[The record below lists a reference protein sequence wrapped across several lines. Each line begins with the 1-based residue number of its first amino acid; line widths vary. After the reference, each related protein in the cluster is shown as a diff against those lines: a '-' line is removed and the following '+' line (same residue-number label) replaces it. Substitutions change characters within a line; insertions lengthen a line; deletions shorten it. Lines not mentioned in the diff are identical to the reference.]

1 MLNAFK
7 VYNVSRID
15 SETVR
20 VKVRMDSKAWLK
32 AKHTGT
38 LGQLY
43 GIDISNA
50 VSKQYGVIA
59 YRPSVSDQDN
69 ARGGIKWLE
78 LTYQDS
84 QWAPIDN
91 VIPVNFMA
99 RYRPILNDNN
109 RDNLIKVDFVNKRR
123 IAA

>member
-1 MLNAFK
+1 MLNSFK
-7 VYNVSRID
+7 IVDVSRID
-15 SETVR
+15 KEIVR

-32 AKHTGT
+32 AKHTGA

-50 VSKQYGVIA
+50 VSRQYGVMA
-59 YRPSVSDQDN
+59 YKPSVSDSDN
-69 ARGGIKWLE
+69 AQGGIKWLE
-78 LTYQDS
+78 LFYKDS
-84 QWAPIDN
+84 QWAIVDN

-99 RYRPILNDNN
+99 RYRPISNDNN
-109 RDNLIKVDFVNKRR
+109 RDNLIKIDFINKRR